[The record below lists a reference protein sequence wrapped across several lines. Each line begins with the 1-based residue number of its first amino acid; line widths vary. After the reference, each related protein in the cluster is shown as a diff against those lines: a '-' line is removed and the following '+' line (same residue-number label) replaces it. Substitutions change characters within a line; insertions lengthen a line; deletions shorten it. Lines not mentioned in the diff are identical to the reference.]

1 MPPPGNLSPS
11 PFDKKVAALNHTLSI
26 RSPLPSSRPWSG
38 FGLCRR
44 CLGRGRHLP
53 GQCAVHRGHRRR
65 RGACGRQ
72 GHHTQRAHQCLS
84 NDDSGRYWPLR
95 GIGPSTRRVQRG
107 ACAGR
112 TGDRPQ
118 LPPLPALTGLSE
130 RLASTHLADPAALEE
145 AAIEPAAGAP
155 HVDAVHRPSSVAP
168 TARDAR
174 RVSDAASWIETRAHE
189 DRDALSLDV
198 LAHLA
203 GLSPWHFLRVFRSV
217 MGMSASAYRAAQ
229 KH

>member
-1 MPPPGNLSPS
+1 M
-11 PFDKKVAALNHTLSI
+11 
-26 RSPLPSSRPWSG
+26 
-38 FGLCRR
+38 
-44 CLGRGRHLP
+44 
-53 GQCAVHRGHRRR
+53 
-65 RGACGRQ
+65 
-72 GHHTQRAHQCLS
+72 
-84 NDDSGRYWPLR
+84 
-95 GIGPSTRRVQRG
+95 
-107 ACAGR
+107 
-112 TGDRPQ
+112 
-118 LPPLPALTGLSE
+118 PALTGLSE

-145 AAIEPAAGAP
+145 AAIEPAAGAL

-168 TARDAR
+168 TARDAC

-189 DRDALSLDV
+189 DGGAPSLDV